1 MKCVLSLIYFILK
14 WDKEEAKTID
24 NEDLLV
30 NGTCTLFTHFIHF
43 NDLRSLFQT
52 HFGQLKSGF

>member
-14 WDKEEAKTID
+14 WDKEEAKRID

-30 NGTCTLFTHFIHF
+30 NGTCTLFTHFKCKDTF
-43 NDLRSLFQT
+43 WPA
-52 HFGQLKSGF
+52 